1 MTAFNL
7 SKYLKEHLG
16 TVYQNITPYLIQTY
30 LGSKCTWEDMNER
43 RGYPSDDKTEE
54 KFWHVWRKKSL
65 SNWEKLNT
73 QQKHN
78 IWKSW
83 EILFTNPILRYLDI
97 EIIYWKLTCSNV
109 SISNPPLS
117 SRKSFPH
124 FYFTPNYPAS
134 PPPIPQLLTP
144 DHFLASQNMWGKF
157 TIYLSFKFDKTLSK
171 KTIF

>member
-1 MTAFNL
+1 M
-7 SKYLKEHLG
+7 HLG
-16 TVYQNITPYLIQTY
+16 
-30 LGSKCTWEDMNER
+30 R
-43 RGYPSDDKTEE
+43 HDKTEE

-65 SNWEKLNT
+65 LNWEKLNT

-83 EILFTNPILRYLDI
+83 EILFTNPIFRYLDI

-144 DHFLASQNMWGKF
+144 DHFLASQNMSGKF

-171 KTIF
+171 KKTIFFQMVDNSHPSPFWECGPDFSKFFDCLNLVM